1 MSKIVLAYSG
11 GLDTSVAIHWLR
23 VHKGFQVIAFA
34 ADLGQPGDLAAVAQ
48 RALKTGAEAAHV
60 EDLRAE
66 FVRDYVFPALQ
77 ANAVYEN
84 GYLLNTALGRPL
96 IAKELVRIAKEN
108 DCKYVAHGCTA
119 KGNDQVRFE
128 AGVAALAPELKV
140 IAPLREWE
148 FKTREQE
155 IDYARQHGIEVPVK
169 RESPYSID
177 RNLWGT
183 SIECGELEDP
193 WRTPPRDAYLMTRHP
208 EDAPDTPT
216 EIEIEFESGLP
227 VALDGKALGG
237 VELIEALN
245 NVGGENGV
253 GRLDLIENRVVGIKS
268 REVYE
273 APAATILLTAHRALE
288 EMTLSRDVVRQ
299 KASLS
304 QVYSDLIYSGNWFTD
319 LREALDAF
327 VRATQ
332 KYATGTVR
340 LRLYKGQAV
349 VTSRRSPFSLYD
361 KSLATYG
368 EGDTFRHEAASGFLD
383 IYNLN
388 IKAQG
393 LRRKR
398 YDDRKRPGDPS
409 ASLGAGPPSES
420 QK

>member
-1 MSKIVLAYSG
+1 
-11 GLDTSVAIHWLR
+11 
-23 VHKGFQVIAFA
+23 
-34 ADLGQPGDLAAVAQ
+34 
-48 RALKTGAEAAHV
+48 
-60 EDLRAE
+60 
-66 FVRDYVFPALQ
+66 
-77 ANAVYEN
+77 
-84 GYLLNTALGRPL
+84 
-96 IAKELVRIAKEN
+96 
-108 DCKYVAHGCTA
+108 
-119 KGNDQVRFE
+119 
-128 AGVAALAPELKV
+128 
-140 IAPLREWE
+140 
-148 FKTREQE
+148 
-155 IDYARQHGIEVPVK
+155 
-169 RESPYSID
+169 
-177 RNLWGT
+177 
-183 SIECGELEDP
+183 
-193 WRTPPRDAYLMTRHP
+193 MTRHP
-208 EDAPDTPT
+208 EDAPDTPS
-216 EIEIEFESGLP
+216 EIEIEFEEGLP

-245 NVGGENGV
+245 SVGGENGV
-253 GRLDLIENRVVGIKS
+253 GRLDLIENRVIGIKS

-273 APAATILLTAHRALE
+273 APAATILLTAHRVIE

-327 VRATQ
+327 MRATQ

-340 LRLYKGQAV
+340 LRLYKGQAA
-349 VTSRRSPFSLYD
+349 VTNRRSPFSLYD

-398 YDDRKRPGDPS
+398 YDDRKSPKRGPGPGDPS
-409 ASLGAGPPSES
+409 DSLRAGPPAEP